1 MIENIHLMSLP
12 NEVHFLCKY
21 EIIITKSKGFLQRRK
36 KRKNKNVIKDNY
48 KLNKARDLNV
58 EQR

>member
-1 MIENIHLMSLP
+1 MSLP